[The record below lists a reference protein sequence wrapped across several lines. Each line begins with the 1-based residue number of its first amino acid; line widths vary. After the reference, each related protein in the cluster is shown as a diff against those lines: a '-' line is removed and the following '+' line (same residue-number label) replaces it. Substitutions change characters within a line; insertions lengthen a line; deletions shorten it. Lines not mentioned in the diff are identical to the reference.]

1 MECKNIIKNPT
12 IVLISPQVIGAKN
25 QVRKAQPPLGIAYL
39 AGILLKNGYS
49 NVHLLD
55 AVVEDYSN
63 IEPLEDDS
71 NFIKYGL
78 SDENVVKK
86 LQQINP
92 DLVGI
97 TSLFSSQAECAYSV
111 AGSVKE
117 AFPNIP
123 ILMGGNHT
131 SYMYREI
138 LRGVPAVDYIIVGEG
153 EYSFLDF
160 VQKYFNKKDFY
171 DVPGLAWRHGDEIR
185 INPTKP
191 FIMNLDELAD
201 PALHLYPME
210 RYFEIG
216 MPHNP
221 FTVSDRVGS
230 IMTSRGCPEAC
241 YFCSSPSYTGTQF
254 RAMSARR
261 TTEYIISLV
270 ENFKIEELQILDDTF
285 TSNHLRVIEIC
296 EGIKHLGLRISL
308 PNAIRGDRPLNHEK
322 RLAMF
327 KAMKE
332 AGVVQFGMSVEHGDQ
347 EFLDSVVKKR
357 LDIEEARV
365 TCELAHEAG
374 LLVHANFIMGFPFE
388 TQELRQKTIDFSK
401 SLNADSFSVS
411 LASPLPGTPMWD
423 IVKKHNLF
431 MPNFKVSRM
440 VYVNVNIIPHDISPE
455 DLKLQ
460 AETLNQEL
468 NKAAQLKSPETVE
481 KYKRFAAKGKT
492 ANGDRKY
499 SFDLGLANDTLQ
511 PGKNNRPIIPIIRA
525 KQ

>member
-1 MECKNIIKNPT
+1 MKSKKIINNPT

-25 QVRKAQPPLGIAYL
+25 QVRKAQPPLGIACL

-55 AVVEDYSN
+55 AVVEDYN
-63 IEPLEDDS
+63 NVEALEDDC

-78 SDENVVKK
+78 SDENVVNRLK
-86 LQQINP
+86 QINP

-111 AGSVKE
+111 ATSVKE
-117 AFPNIP
+117 AFPHIP

-131 SYMYREI
+131 SYMYQEI
-138 LRGVPAVDYIIVGEG
+138 LRELPAVDYIIVGEG
-153 EYSFLDF
+153 EYSLLEF
-160 VQKYFNKKDFY
+160 VQKYFSMRNFY
-171 DVPGLAWRHGDEIR
+171 DVPGLARRQGEEIK
-185 INPTKP
+185 INPTRP
-191 FIMNLDELAD
+191 FIANLDELPD

-241 YFCSSPSYTGTQF
+241 YFCSSPEYTGTQF
-254 RAMSARR
+254 RAMSAQR
-261 TTEYIISLV
+261 TIDYIISLV
-270 ENFKIEELQILDDTF
+270 ANFKIEELQILDDTF
-285 TSNHLRVIEIC
+285 TSNHIRVIKIC

-327 KAMKE
+327 KAMKA

-347 EFLDSVVKKR
+347 KFLDSVVKKR
-357 LDIEEARV
+357 LDLEEAKV

-388 TQELRQKTIDFSK
+388 TQELRQQTIEFSK
-401 SLNADSFSVS
+401 SLDADSFSVS

-423 IVKKHNLF
+423 VVKKHNLF
-431 MPNFKVSRM
+431 MPSFKVSRM
-440 VYVNVNIIPHDISPE
+440 VYVNVNIIPYDISPE

-468 NKAAQLKSPETVE
+468 NQAAQRKSPETAE

-499 SFDLGLANDTLQ
+499 SFDLGLANDTLH
-511 PGKNNRPIIPIIRA
+511 PDISSRPTIPTGR
-525 KQ
+525 KKP